1 MQRVLVGTDGSS
13 NGQAAVRW
21 AVDLAGAAHC
31 ELVVATAWR
40 PASTQV
46 APHTYDEYEER
57 RDQARRV
64 VDEQWCVPA
73 RDAGVAFRPLLLEGD
88 PRDLLLRAAAE
99 ADADLVV
106 VGARGAGGHRHALHL
121 GSVTHHLVHHTTV
134 PLVAVPASARSSWP
148 ARVVVGVDGSA
159 GSGEAVAW
167 CRDLAPQLRTEV
179 IAVYAERPLAQ
190 WVPRTD
196 PHSWYQSAVRHCEVW
211 AGPLREAGITTRA
224 LVIED
229 EPVGGLTDTAIGE
242 RADIIVVGTR
252 GAGGIRGLRLGSTA
266 LGILH
271 CSGLPVVLVPPS
283 VEHHAAA

>member
-1 MQRVLVGTDGSS
+1 MQRVLVGTDGSA

-21 AVDLAGAAHC
+21 AVDLAGAANG

-40 PASTQV
+40 PTSAEI
-46 APHTYDEYEER
+46 APQRYEEA
-57 RDQARRV
+57 RDDARRV
-64 VDEQWCVPA
+64 LDEQWCAVA
-73 RDAGVAFRPLLLEGD
+73 RDAGVAFRPLILEGD

-99 ADADLVV
+99 ADADLVA

-134 PLVAVPASARSSWP
+134 PLAAVPGSARSSWP

-159 GSGEAVAW
+159 GSAEAVAW

-179 IAVYAERPLAQ
+179 VAVYAERPLAE
-190 WVPRTD
+190 WVPHTD
-196 PHSWYQSAVRHCEVW
+196 PHSWYQSAVRHCEEWVR
-211 AGPLREAGITTRA
+211 PLRDAGISTRA
-224 LVIED
+224 LAIED
-229 EPVGGLTDTAIGE
+229 EPVGALTETAIRE

-266 LGILH
+266 LEVLH

-283 VEHHAAA
+283 VEQAAA